1 MRADSSA
8 KRGNEFVMEENLKW
22 LWYAFSAA
30 WILHVLY
37 LGSLSVREKKLRQQ
51 LQNLKALVEEGDGEK
66 A

>member
-1 MRADSSA
+1 
-8 KRGNEFVMEENLKW
+8 MEENLKW
-22 LWYAFSAA
+22 LWYAFSTA

-51 LQNLKALVEEGDGEK
+51 LQNLKALLEEGDGEK

>member
-1 MRADSSA
+1 
-8 KRGNEFVMEENLKW
+8 MEENLKW